1 MFLVYGLQRSGISII
16 KLLQK
21 NNQEFRIWDDN
32 KLIRRDLKKKI
43 NKSFFLNLNK
53 NDLNKF
59 EKIYVTPGISLRQKK
74 F

>member
-32 KLIRRDLKKKI
+32 KLIRRDLKKK
-43 NKSFFLNLNK
+43 N
-53 NDLNKF
+53 
-59 EKIYVTPGISLRQKK
+59 
-74 F
+74 